1 MSTPV
6 TPANPAGQV
15 IASQGFT
22 VTIPSPGKVTIPWT
36 QLAFAGGVAVL
47 AMASIVEWPLA
58 AVLVAGHVL
67 ISQQH
72 SATLHAFGEA
82 LTQRG
87 TD

>member
-1 MSTPV
+1 MSDPV
-6 TPANPAGQV
+6 APANPAERV

-22 VTIPSPGKVTIPWT
+22 VTIPSLGRVTIPRT

-47 AMASIVEWPLA
+47 AAACIVEWPLA

-72 SATLHAFGEA
+72 SATLHALGEA
-82 LTQRG
+82 LTQQG
-87 TD
+87 AD